1 MVETMKRKQLPTLI
15 SVTASALILALV
27 FYITEVPQERLVVQR
42 NATNEAEENL
52 TPPFPQYPLVERE
65 KTFTYN
71 GEIAELERDGLKLR
85 ISLPVGP
92 QEIKVYIKKIIVTEN
107 TKILRR
113 KIEVK
118 EEGGIIIPTVAS
130 EEPIQLTD
138 LKVGD
143 PVSII
148 SKENIREKDEIVADQ
163 IIISEL
169 VGGT

>member
-1 MVETMKRKQLPTLI
+1 MVETMKKKQLSALI
-15 SVTASALILALV
+15 SMTALALILALV
-27 FYITEVPQERLVVQR
+27 FYITEVPQERSVIQR

-52 TPPFPQYPLVERE
+52 TPPFPQYPLVKRE
-65 KTFTYN
+65 TFTYN

-118 EEGGIIIPTVAS
+118 EEGGIIIPTVVS

-138 LKVGD
+138 LKAGD